1 MIYIGLVLCRTAPSA
16 WLYSLE
22 RIIFC
27 LLTLAVWASIAETF
41 CVVFDRLKCLK
52 RDTVRIRPLH

>member
-16 WLYSLE
+16 LE